1 MAELNPESKF
11 SLSLKEIIG
20 AVVGLSSLIGIY
32 FTLQASV
39 ETNTEDIDALKNN
52 SVNPVEFQYKDE
64 LVRSSILRIEEK
76 TDVLNEDVKEVKDQ
90 LQKIDER
97 LYQISKQR

>member
-1 MAELNPESKF
+1 MATEVSENTKLT
-11 SLSLKEIIG
+11 LDLKTIGLIIG
-20 AVVGLSSLIGIY
+20 FTISLATIY
-32 FTLQASV
+32 FTLKSEIAV
-39 ETNTEDIDALKNN
+39 AMTEPKPEVSSI
-52 SVNPVEFQYKDE
+52 EFQYKDE

-97 LYQISKQR
+97 LYQISKQK